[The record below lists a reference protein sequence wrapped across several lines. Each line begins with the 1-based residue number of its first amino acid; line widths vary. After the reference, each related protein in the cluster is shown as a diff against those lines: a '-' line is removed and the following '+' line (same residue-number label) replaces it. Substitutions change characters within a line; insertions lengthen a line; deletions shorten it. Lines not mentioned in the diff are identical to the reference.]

1 MATKTP
7 AREPDDAPE
16 YPLPPADP
24 PPADAEQGTVPE
36 PLSAGQ
42 FDQQGQT
49 WSDDYTAATDNPA
62 HPLRHLKGV
71 V

>member
-1 MATKTP
+1 MTKAHPKPEPEDDGPQTEFPPEDEQP
-7 AREPDDAPE
+7 AQ
-16 YPLPPADP
+16 PA
-24 PPADAEQGTVPE
+24 E

-42 FDQQGQT
+42 FDQQGKT